1 MKMNIAVTTRL
12 SFKLMDEKDWQKLF
26 ELDQDPAVMQ
36 YLTQGKPTSLEDIKT
51 KGIPR
56 MLAYRNEQ
64 QGWGLWQVT
73 LREGNTF
80 IGWVLVR
87 PMGFFSDTPDFS
99 DIEVGWRFKQASW
112 GKGYAIEAAQAI
124 CSTIEKQ
131 PQIKAISATALT
143 ANVGSIKIMKKLG
156 MQLQHYYI
164 HTDDGS
170 NLTAALY
177 SKPCS

>member
-1 MKMNIAVTTRL
+1 MKMNTPVTKRL
-12 SFKLMDEKDWQKLF
+12 NFKLMDEKDWQKLF

-99 DIEVGWRFKQASW
+99 DIEIGWRFKQASW
-112 GKGYAIEAAQAI
+112 GKGYATEAAQAI

-131 PQIKAISATALT
+131 SQVKAISATALT
-143 ANVGSIKIMKKLG
+143 ANVGSINIMKKLG

>member
-1 MKMNIAVTTRL
+1 
-12 SFKLMDEKDWQKLF
+12 
-26 ELDQDPAVMQ
+26 MQ

-99 DIEVGWRFKQASW
+99 DIEVGWRFKRASW
-112 GKGYAIEAAQAI
+112 GKGYATEAAQAI
-124 CSTIEKQ
+124 
-131 PQIKAISATALT
+131 
-143 ANVGSIKIMKKLG
+143 
-156 MQLQHYYI
+156 
-164 HTDDGS
+164 
-170 NLTAALY
+170 
-177 SKPCS
+177 